1 MPTLRF
7 KGFSHTAVYRGPS
20 GTWEAGDE
28 KEVNQA
34 DANRLM
40 EDFSEYFEPVGSAVA
55 APKKTRAVQSPTK
68 RGGASKVKKVNK

>member
-28 KEVNQA
+28 KEVTPSEA
-34 DANRLM
+34 ERLRGSFGDA
-40 EDFSEYFEPVGSAVA
+40 FEPVASAVA
-55 APKKTRAVQSPTK
+55 KPKKSRAVKSPTK
-68 RGGASKVKKVNK
+68 RTAKKVAK